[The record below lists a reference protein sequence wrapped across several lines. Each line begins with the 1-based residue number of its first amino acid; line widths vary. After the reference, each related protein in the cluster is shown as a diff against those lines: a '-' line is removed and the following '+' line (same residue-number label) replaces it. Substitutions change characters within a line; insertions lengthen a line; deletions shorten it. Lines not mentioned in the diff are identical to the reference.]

1 MILTNPSLR
10 VRLTWQNIKLE
21 IPSYSGLC
29 NCNNGSRPKKNYV
42 QGTLMWRFGINFTR
56 VVVKQQKE
64 KRHVFTMNSRPRYQ
78 NCACAC
84 TFARKAVLNS
94 DTIMEKR
101 QAVALGG
108 KARGDNSFWWIYWY
122 ISKKDLYNQCSSIH
136 RFYRSLYCILIHQ

>member
-84 TFARKAVLNS
+84 TFAPKAVLNI

-108 KARGDNSFWWIYWY
+108 KARGDNSYLIILLIWLTVIKQVKENVNPTR
-122 ISKKDLYNQCSSIH
+122 SH
-136 RFYRSLYCILIHQ
+136 RNTIGDAEP